1 MNRRLF
7 LGALTAG
14 GVGAVAGC
22 LGGFADD
29 MTMVSA
35 APARV
40 SDEAAAEASYEYQG
54 TIKRVETQ
62 QVGGEDVEL
71 TSYNSVYDRAIELPA
86 ERFGDQPVRAGAFSV
101 LAAPLPPPPVARS
114 SILSVG
120 RRQWNSSNACNVAT
134 TACRSTG
141 PSGPRARGARRAV
154 PVESVEGTATLNGE
168 YDLDIALDSI
178 RDEHEDDHLVVVA
191 IYPTGAVRDRESERT
206 RIDTLVRGL
215 EQYDDLEVDIVE
227 TEGADG

>member
-101 LAAPLPPPPVARS
+101 LAAPRHRRWRGVQSCRWAVDSGTRRTRATSLRRPVDRP
-114 SILSVG
+114 G
-120 RRQWNSSNACNVAT
+120 RR
-134 TACRSTG
+134 G
-141 PSGPRARGARRAV
+141 RALEALGERF

-191 IYPTGAVRDRESERT
+191 IYH
-206 RIDTLVRGL
+206 RGRPR
-215 EQYDDLEVDIVE
+215 
-227 TEGADG
+227 